1 MNLKKVIPY
10 VVFLGIGVFIFYKL
24 MTTEDIDDVLTSMK
38 SASPI
43 AVFSTFLM
51 GLFAV
56 VSRGIRWK
64 YLIKPLG
71 YNSST
76 IHAIAAV
83 AFGYLS
89 NTVVPRSGEVARC
102 AALNSTDD
110 IPLDKL
116 IGTVITERI
125 VDFIM
130 LFIFLAVAII
140 TNLNTFIGLIGK
152 MYTVLLNPS
161 EVEIS
166 CIVDVNQLIDLLH
179 SIEVEND
186 KSSNLMVYLTVLVV
200 IVGVFFYIRKKFTD
214 KLKKFIRGVKNGVL
228 SIRDLQGKGGF
239 ILHTIF
245 IWVMYFLMSYSVFIS
260 MPELKDLEV
269 FEGLLVMVSGGFGM
283 VFPSPGGIGSYQ
295 YLVNEGFEAIN
306 RCNIGVAAGNVVWFT
321 QTIMLIIVGAIGYMV
336 IIASRNAKFLRSNK

>member
-10 VVFLGIGVFIFYKL
+10 VVFLGIGVLIFYKL

-51 GLFAV
+51 GLFAL

-71 YNSST
+71 YGSST
-76 IHAIAAV
+76 KNAIAAV
-83 AFGYLS
+83 AFGYLA

-110 IPLDKL
+110 IPVDKL

-140 TNLNTFIGLIGK
+140 TNFSAFIGLIGK
-152 MYTVLLNPS
+152 LV
-161 EVEIS
+161 
-166 CIVDVNQLIDLLH
+166 DLLD
-179 SIEVEND
+179 SIGVEND
-186 KSSNLMVYLTVLVV
+186 RSPNLMVYLAVLVV
-200 IVGVFFYIRKKFTD
+200 FVGVFVYIRKKFAD
-214 KLKKFIRGVKNGVL
+214 KLKKFIRGVKNGAL
-228 SIRDLQGKGGF
+228 SIRDLKGKGGF

-260 MPELKDLEV
+260 MPELKDLEM

-295 YLVNEGFEAIN
+295 YIVNEGFEAIN

-321 QTIMLIIVGAIGYMV
+321 QTIMLIIAGAIGYMV